1 MQQWKCW
8 KSIVG
13 DLWDLLGKTFSESYL
28 PHTIVKAKTEYSR
41 VPDESR
47 SHLELTLEAR
57 AEPSLLGAGLVTGEC
72 PVTNAPDALFLST

>member
-1 MQQWKCW
+1 MTVLMQQWKCW

-13 DLWDLLGKTFSESYL
+13 DLWDLLGKKFSESYL

-57 AEPSLLGAGLVTGEC
+57 GEAKIDLAVPC
-72 PVTNAPDALFLST
+72 MEEED